1 MEGPVK
7 YSSCGSRGSSGCRSW
22 DEIVDEALVG
32 APAGV
37 DSGERQEEGVGA
49 EEVVALE
56 EAESLAKEV
65 VGLEEAE
72 SLANVLAGLGALDGG
87 GEVGDPRMAESAGGG
102 RKLGNRWSLNGM
114 TALVTGGTKGIGY
127 AIVEELAQLGATV
140 HTCSRT
146 EDELNQRVIE
156 WGEKG
161 FKVTGSV
168 CDVSS
173 RVEREKLVDNV
184 SSIFAGKLNILV
196 NNAGAAIGRPTTQVT
211 AEELSHLWG
220 TNFESG
226 YNLCQL
232 SHPLLKASGSGSIV
246 FISSVSGSTSFTYL
260 AAYGAT
266 KGAINQLAKSLACEW
281 AKDNIR
287 TNSVSPWYT
296 RTPLVEQDLENEQ
309 FVEAIVS
316 RTPLGRIAEA
326 EDVSSVVAFLC
337 MPAACYVTGQTICVD
352 GGFTVNG
359 FSL

>member
-1 MEGPVK
+1 
-7 YSSCGSRGSSGCRSW
+7 
-22 DEIVDEALVG
+22 
-32 APAGV
+32 
-37 DSGERQEEGVGA
+37 
-49 EEVVALE
+49 
-56 EAESLAKEV
+56 
-65 VGLEEAE
+65 
-72 SLANVLAGLGALDGG
+72 
-87 GEVGDPRMAESAGGG
+87 MAESAGGG

-173 RVEREKLVDNV
+173 RVEREKLVENV

-232 SHPLLKASGSGSIV
+232 THTLLKASGSGSIV

-266 KGAINQLAKSLACEW
+266 KGAINQLTKSLACEW
-281 AKDNIR
+281 AKHNIR